1 MLSALG
7 GFAPWPGAV
16 LLDPAGGSAPD
27 PHCRLALHAHHKC
40 LHLCS
45 SKFSLEYSLARLHI
59 HKAWFCN
66 TLLFITRP
74 IVSMITN
81 GYARATIGLHRKP
94 FMLILVLSKCLSN
107 LLFCWQ
113 NITFHVGVHETHFLS
128 KGTHR
133 FLSQY
138 LSYFSRVWIVQ
149 ATNFNNWFTQRP
161 FISRA
166 NGQLVI

>member
-7 GFAPWPGAV
+7 GFAPDQGLCCWTLLGA
-16 LLDPAGGSAPD
+16 LPPD
-27 PHCRLALHAHHKC
+27 PHCRLALRTHHKC
-40 LHLCS
+40 LHMCS

-66 TLLFITRP
+66 TLCFSLLDLLCPWSPMGMPDKRLVFIENLLC
-74 IVSMITN
+74 S
-81 GYARATIGLHRKP
+81 
-94 FMLILVLSKCLSN
+94 FCSKCLSN

-138 LSYFSRVWIVQ
+138 LLYFSRVWIVQ